1 MRGGCIRRLTWIEKT
16 EKITIKKKKIDVIA
30 LYDSYTYSKL
40 LPRKV
45 VGLPFPLEEVK
56 NQNDIAPTFC
66 LWNKR
71 SVYCNVVS
79 FGPQFVELHPLNVIL
94 CCFVRR
100 NKWIVTN
107 GLIVKKITIGFT
119 LKNNFEKLIILLL
132 AFSSG
137 ILELFG

>member
-1 MRGGCIRRLTWIEKT
+1 M
-16 EKITIKKKKIDVIA
+16 
-30 LYDSYTYSKL
+30 
-40 LPRKV
+40 

-119 LKNNFEKLIILLL
+119 LKNNFEKLIYYLLL
-132 AFSSG
+132 AVAFLNCLGEQHMHAGATKLVNG
-137 ILELFG
+137 IVVLVN